1 MSVTS
6 TSSAE
11 ATASGRPYPAAGG
24 APTRFQ
30 PEIQGLRALAVLVV
44 LLYHFWPDRLTG
56 GYVGV
61 DVFFVIS
68 GYLITAHLFKE
79 AVKTGG
85 VRLGQFWARRI
96 RRLLPLS
103 LLVLLLTA
111 ISAVLILPSTA
122 WQATLRQIIAST
134 LYVQNWILAAD
145 AVEYSKA
152 DERATAVQHFWTL
165 SVEEQF
171 YILWPVLLALTLMV
185 LAFRQRRSGAPAL
198 ERRQIR
204 AAFLW
209 VVGLLGASSL
219 AFSIYYTA
227 AAPAQAYFVTPTRIW
242 EFTLGAIA
250 ALVLGSRQFSGRW
263 GNLLGWT
270 GFLMIA
276 AAAVFYTD
284 ATPFPGWTALVPTL
298 GTVLVLACGGREPGT
313 GVHWWLSLRPAT
325 AIGDW
330 SYAIYLWHWPVVI
343 FSPYI
348 SDAARFWYVKVLLI
362 LGIIGLSALST
373 RFFETPIR
381 RAKILLPT
389 WRTMVAAGAG
399 MVLVIVSGIA
409 AVSTMQSGAAD
420 STLTED
426 HPCYGYQALA
436 NPEECGAPFEGE
448 LGLFPSPAVVTEQYQ
463 EEAFPG
469 CQAEED
475 APGVQE
481 CWLGAQ
487 ESEADGTI
495 AVFGDSHAT
504 MWLPA
509 LDEIAQE
516 QEKQLLVLTRSA
528 CTPRGGEVG
537 DDSSECL
544 KANAEIIDQL
554 SEDESVDTVVIA
566 ASQRHFEFGGP
577 SRDLGLDAEEY
588 DLDDSALA
596 MYEPIQRW
604 LEADKDVVV
613 FGEVPRMSNDE
624 QEETLPE
631 CVALNEDDLSACNET
646 LEDTRV
652 GDRWLT
658 RSAEVFADAEDYH
671 FVPTEDLVCREDTC
685 YAVLGG
691 AITYSDNSHLA
702 RTFVR
707 STTAELTDRMEPAL
721 SGSLAGNS
729 Q

>member
-1 MSVTS
+1 MTS
-6 TSSAE
+6 ISSAA
-11 ATASGRPYPAAGG
+11 ATPSGRPLPAAGG
-24 APTRFQ
+24 AAPRFQ

-171 YILWPVLLALTLMV
+171 YVLWPVLLALTLMF
-185 LAFRQRRSGAPAL
+185 LALRQRRSGAPGL
-198 ERRQIR
+198 ERAQIR

-209 VVGLLGASSL
+209 VVGLLGAFSL

-227 AAPAQAYFVTPTRIW
+227 VAPAQAYFVTPTRIW

-250 ALVLGSRQFSGRW
+250 ALVLGSRQFNGRL
-263 GNLLGWT
+263 GNLLGWV

-276 AAAVFYTD
+276 GAAVFYTD

-298 GTVLVLACGGREPGT
+298 GTVLVLVCGGREPGT

-348 SDAARFWYVKVLLI
+348 SEAARFWYIKVLLI

-389 WRTMVAAGAG
+389 WRTMAAAGTG
-399 MVLVIVSGIA
+399 MVLVIVSGIV
-409 AVSTMQSGAAD
+409 AVSTMQTSSAD
-420 STLTED
+420 ATLTED
-426 HPCYGYQALA
+426 HPCYGYRALA
-436 NPEECGAPFEGE
+436 NPEECGDPFEGE
-448 LGLFPSPAVVTEQYQ
+448 LGLWPSPAVVAEQYQ

-469 CQAEED
+469 CQADED
-475 APGVQE
+475 TPGVQE
-481 CWLGAQ
+481 CWLGAE
-487 ESEADGTI
+487 ESEAEGTI

-516 QEKQLLVLTRSA
+516 QDKRLLVMTRSA

-537 DDSSECL
+537 EDSSECL
-544 KANAEIIDQL
+544 KTNTEIIDQV
-554 SEDESVDTVVIA
+554 SEDESIETVVLA
-566 ASQRHFEFGGP
+566 ASQRHGEFGGP
-577 SRDLGLDAEEY
+577 SRDLGLDEEEY

-596 MYEPIQRW
+596 MYEPIMTW
-604 LEADKDVVV
+604 LEADKEVVV
-613 FGEVPRMSNDE
+613 FGEAPRLSNEEESE
-624 QEETLPE
+624 QTLPE
-631 CVALNEDDLSACNET
+631 CVALNENDLSACNET
-646 LEDTRV
+646 QEDTRV

-658 RSAEVFADAEDYH
+658 RSAEVFEDAENYH

-702 RTFVR
+702 QDFVR
-707 STTAELTDRMEPAL
+707 TTVPELTDRMESAL
-721 SGSLAGNS
+721 TRSS
-729 Q
+729 

>member
-1 MSVTS
+1 MTS
-6 TSSAE
+6 IPSTT
-11 ATASGRPYPAAGG
+11 ATPSGRPLPAQVKTPAH
-24 APTRFQ
+24 FQ

-134 LYVQNWILAAD
+134 LYVQNWVLAAD

-171 YILWPVLLALTLMV
+171 YVLWPVLLALTLMF

-198 ERRQIR
+198 GHAQIR
-204 AAFLW
+204 VAFLW
-209 VVGLLGASSL
+209 VVGLLGAFSL
-219 AFSIYYTA
+219 IFSIYYTA

-250 ALVLGSRQFSGRW
+250 ALVLGSRQFTGKW
-263 GNLLGWT
+263 GNVLGWV
-270 GFLMIA
+270 GFLMILGSA
-276 AAAVFYTD
+276 IMYTD

-298 GTVLVLACGGREPGT
+298 GTVLVLSCGGREPVT
-313 GVHWWLSLRPAT
+313 GIHWWLSLRPAT

-348 SDAARFWYVKVLLI
+348 SEAARFWYVKVLLI
-362 LGIIGLSALST
+362 LGIIALSALST

-399 MVLVIVSGIA
+399 MALVIVSGIA
-409 AVSTMQSGAAD
+409 AVSTMQTSSED
-420 STLTED
+420 STITAD
-426 HPCYGYQALA
+426 HPCYGYRALA
-436 NPEECGAPFEGE
+436 NIGECGDAFAGE
-448 LGLFPSPAVVTEQYQ
+448 LGLWPSPAVVAEQYQ
-463 EEAFPG
+463 EGAFPG
-469 CQAEED
+469 CQADNED
-475 APGVQE
+475 PAVQE
-481 CWLGAQ
+481 CWLGAE
-487 ESEADGTI
+487 ESDADGTI

-516 QEKQLLVLTRSA
+516 QDKQLLVLTRSA

-544 KANAEIIDQL
+544 QANAEIMEQV
-554 SEDESVDTVVIA
+554 SEDESVHTVVVA
-566 ASQRHFEFGGP
+566 ASQMHGEFGGP
-577 SRDLGLDAEEY
+577 SRDLGLDESDY

-596 MYEPIQRW
+596 MYEPIVTW
-604 LEADKDVVV
+604 LEAEKEVVV
-613 FGEVPRMSNDE
+613 FGESPRMSNDE
-624 QEETLPE
+624 DSEETLPE
-631 CVALNEDDLSACNET
+631 CVALNEDDPSACNET
-646 LEDTRV
+646 REDTQV

-658 RSAEVFADAEDYH
+658 RSAEVFEDAENYH
-671 FVPTEDLVCREDTC
+671 FVPTEDLVCLEDTC
-685 YAVLGG
+685 YATIGG

-702 RTFVR
+702 EDFVR
-707 STTAELTDRMEPAL
+707 SMIPEISDRMEPAL
-721 SGSLAGNS
+721 SAQG
-729 Q
+729 

>member
-1 MSVTS
+1 MTS
-6 TSSAE
+6 ISSAA
-11 ATASGRPYPAAGG
+11 ATPSGRPLPAAGG
-24 APTRFQ
+24 AAPRFQ

-171 YILWPVLLALTLMV
+171 YVLWPVLLALTLMF
-185 LAFRQRRSGAPAL
+185 LALRQRRSGAPGL
-198 ERRQIR
+198 ERGQIR

-209 VVGLLGASSL
+209 VVGLLGAFSL

-227 AAPAQAYFVTPTRIW
+227 VAPAQAYFVTPTRIW

-250 ALVLGSRQFSGRW
+250 ALVLGSRQFNGRL
-263 GNLLGWT
+263 GNLLGWL
-270 GFLMIA
+270 GFLLIA
-276 AAAVFYTD
+276 GAAVFYTD

-298 GTVLVLACGGREPGT
+298 GTVLVLVCGGREPVT

-348 SDAARFWYVKVLLI
+348 SEAARFWYVKVLLI
-362 LGIIGLSALST
+362 LGIIGLSAMST

-389 WRTMVAAGAG
+389 WRTMAAAGTG
-399 MVLVIVSGIA
+399 MVLVIVSGIV
-409 AVSTMQSGAAD
+409 AVSTMQTSSAD
-420 STLTED
+420 ATLTED
-426 HPCYGYQALA
+426 HPCYGYRALA
-436 NPEECGAPFEGE
+436 NPEECGDPFEGE
-448 LGLFPSPAVVTEQYQ
+448 LGLWPSPAVVAQQYQ

-469 CQAEED
+469 CQADED
-475 APGVQE
+475 TPGVQE
-481 CWLGAQ
+481 CWLGAE
-487 ESEADGTI
+487 ESEAQGTL

-516 QEKQLLVLTRSA
+516 QDKRLLVMTRSA

-537 DDSSECL
+537 EDSSECL
-544 KANAEIIDQL
+544 KTNAEIIDQV
-554 SEDESVDTVVIA
+554 SQDESIETVVLA
-566 ASQRHFEFGGP
+566 ASQRHGEFGGP
-577 SRDLGLDAEEY
+577 SRDLGLDEEEH

-596 MYEPIQRW
+596 MYEPILTW
-604 LEADKDVVV
+604 LEAEKEVVV
-613 FGEVPRMSNDE
+613 FGEAPRLSNDE
-624 QEETLPE
+624 GSEETLPE
-631 CVALNEDDLSACNET
+631 CVALNESDLSACNET
-646 LEDTRV
+646 QEDTRV

-658 RSAEVFADAEDYH
+658 RSAEVFEDAENYH

-702 RTFVR
+702 QDFVR
-707 STTAELTDRMEPAL
+707 TTVPELTDRMESAL
-721 SGSLAGNS
+721 TRSS
-729 Q
+729 

>member
-1 MSVTS
+1 MTS
-6 TSSAE
+6 TYSAE
-11 ATASGRPYPAAGG
+11 ATASGRPLPAAAG

-44 LLYHFWPDRLTG
+44 LLYHFWPERLTG

-85 VRLGQFWARRI
+85 VRLGQFWGRRI

-111 ISAVLILPSTA
+111 ISAVFILPSTA

-171 YILWPVLLALTLMV
+171 YILWPVLLALTL
-185 LAFRQRRSGAPAL
+185 LFLGLRQRRSGAPGL
-198 ERRQIR
+198 GHRQIR
-204 AAFLW
+204 ATFLW
-209 VVGLLGASSL
+209 VVGLLGAGSL

-242 EFTLGAIA
+242 EFTLGAVA
-250 ALVLGSRQFSGRW
+250 ALVLGSRQFTGRG
-263 GNLLGWT
+263 GNVLGWI
-270 GFLMIA
+270 GFLMILGA
-276 AAAVFYTD
+276 AIFYTD
-284 ATPFPGWTALVPTL
+284 ATPFPGWTALLPTL

-313 GVHWWLSLRPAT
+313 GIYWWLSLRPAT

-330 SYAIYLWHWPVVI
+330 SYAIYLWHWPVVV

-348 SDAARFWYVKVLLI
+348 SESARFWYVKVLLI

-389 WRTMVAAGAG
+389 WRTMAAAGAG
-399 MVLVIVSGIA
+399 MVLVIVSGSV
-409 AVSTMQSGAAD
+409 AVSAMQTNSAD
-420 STLTED
+420 SALSED
-426 HPCYGYQALA
+426 HPCYGYRALA
-436 NPEECGAPFEGE
+436 NPEECGSPFEGD
-448 LGLFPSPAVVTEQYQ
+448 LGLWPSPAVVTQQYQ

-469 CQAEED
+469 CQADED
-475 APGVQE
+475 TPGVQE
-481 CWLGAQ
+481 CWLGAE
-487 ESEADGTI
+487 ESEAQGTV

-516 QEKQLLVLTRSA
+516 QNKQLLVLTRSA

-537 DDSSECL
+537 GDSSECL
-544 KANAEIIDQL
+544 RSNVEAIDELTTDQN
-554 SEDESVDTVVIA
+554 VDTVVIA
-566 ASQRHFEFGGP
+566 ASQMHGEFGGP
-577 SRDLGLDAEEY
+577 SSDLGLDAERY

-596 MYEPIQRW
+596 MYEPIVRL
-604 LEADKDVVV
+604 LEAEKEVVV
-613 FGEVPRMSNDE
+613 FGETPRMSNDE
-624 QEETLPE
+624 QSEETLPE
-631 CVALNEDDLSACNET
+631 CVALNEGDLSACNER
-646 LEDTRV
+646 LEDTQV

-658 RSAEVFADAEDYH
+658 RSAEVFAEEENYH

-707 STTAELTDRMEPAL
+707 STIPELTSRMEPAL
-721 SGSLAGNS
+721 AANS
-729 Q
+729 

>member
-1 MSVTS
+1 MTS
-6 TSSAE
+6 TSSEE
-11 ATASGRPYPAAGG
+11 ATASGRPHPAAGG

-171 YILWPVLLALTLMV
+171 YILWPVLLALTLMF

-209 VVGLLGASSL
+209 VVGLLGAFSL

-263 GNLLGWT
+263 GNLLGWA

-276 AAAVFYTD
+276 GAAVFYTD

-409 AVSTMQSGAAD
+409 AVSTMQSSAAD

-436 NPEECGAPFEGE
+436 NPDECGTPFEGE
-448 LGLFPSPAVVTEQYQ
+448 LGLFPTPAVVTEQYQ

-469 CQAEED
+469 CQADED
-475 APGVQE
+475 TPGVQE
-481 CWLGAQ
+481 CWLGAE

-537 DDSSECL
+537 ADSSECL
-544 KANAEIIDQL
+544 RANAEIIDQL
-554 SEDESVDTVVIA
+554 SEDESVETVIVA

-577 SRDLGLDAEEY
+577 SRDLGLDAEEH

-604 LEADKDVVV
+604 LEAEKDVVV

-646 LEDTRV
+646 LQDTRV

-658 RSAEVFADAEDYH
+658 RSAEVFAEEENYH

-707 STTAELTDRMEPAL
+707 STAAELTDRMEPAL
-721 SGSLAGNS
+721 AGNS
-729 Q
+729 

>member
-1 MSVTS
+1 MTS
-6 TSSAE
+6 IPSTT
-11 ATASGRPYPAAGG
+11 ATPSGRPLPAHAKTP
-24 APTRFQ
+24 AHFQ

-44 LLYHFWPDRLTG
+44 ILYHFWPDRLTG

-171 YILWPVLLALTLMV
+171 YVLWPVLLALTLV
-185 LAFRQRRSGAPAL
+185 FLAFRQRRSGSPAL
-198 ERRQIR
+198 EQRQIR

-209 VVGLLGASSL
+209 VVGLLGAISL
-219 AFSIYYTA
+219 LFSIYYTA
-227 AAPAQAYFVTPTRIW
+227 VAPAEAYFVTPTRIW

-250 ALVLGSRQFSGRW
+250 ALVLGSRQFTGRW
-263 GNLLGWT
+263 GNLLGWV
-270 GFLMIA
+270 GFLMILGSA
-276 AAAVFYTD
+276 IFYTD

-348 SDAARFWYVKVLLI
+348 SDAARFWYVKALLI

-373 RFFETPIR
+373 RFFESPIR

-399 MVLVIVSGIA
+399 MVLVIVSGTL
-409 AVSTMQSGAAD
+409 AVSTMQASSED

-436 NPEECGAPFEGE
+436 NPDECGDPFEGD
-448 LGLFPSPAVVTEQYQ
+448 LGLWPSPAVVTEQYQ

-469 CQAEED
+469 CQADND

-481 CWLGAQ
+481 CWLGAE
-487 ESEADGTI
+487 ESESDGTI

-516 QEKQLLVLTRSA
+516 QDKRLLVLTRSA

-537 DDSSECL
+537 DETTDCL
-544 KANAEIIDQL
+544 KANAEIIDQI
-554 SEDESVDTVVIA
+554 SDDESVNTVIVA
-566 ASQRHFEFGGP
+566 ASQMHGEFGGP
-577 SRDLGLDAEEY
+577 SRDLGLDEDEY
-588 DLDDSALA
+588 DLSDTALA
-596 MYEPIQRW
+596 MYEPIVRW
-604 LEADKDVVV
+604 LEAEKEVVV
-613 FGEVPRMSNDE
+613 FGEVPRMSHDE
-624 QEETLPE
+624 ESEETLPE
-631 CVALNEDDLSACNET
+631 CVALNESDLSACNET
-646 LEDTRV
+646 REDTQV

-658 RSAEVFADAEDYH
+658 RSAEVFEDAENYH

-691 AITYSDNSHLA
+691 AITYSDNSHVA
-702 RTFVR
+702 ETFVR
-707 STTAELTDRMEPAL
+707 STVPELTDRMESAL
-721 SGSLAGNS
+721 TAQG
-729 Q
+729 

>member
-1 MSVTS
+1 MTS
-6 TSSAE
+6 ISSAE
-11 ATASGRPYPAAGG
+11 ATPSGRPLPAAGG

-171 YILWPVLLALTLMV
+171 YVLWPVLLALTLMF
-185 LAFRQRRSGAPAL
+185 LAFRQRRSGAPGL
-198 ERRQIR
+198 ERAQIR

-209 VVGLLGASSL
+209 VVGLLGAFSL
-219 AFSIYYTA
+219 LFSIYYTA

-250 ALVLGSRQFSGRW
+250 ALVLGSRQFSGRG
-263 GNLLGWT
+263 GNLLGWA
-270 GFLMIA
+270 GFLMIVGA
-276 AAAVFYTD
+276 AFFYTD
-284 ATPFPGWTALVPTL
+284 TTPFPGWTALLPTV
-298 GTVLVLACGGREPGT
+298 GTVLVLACGGREPMT

-373 RFFETPIR
+373 RFFESPIR

-389 WRTMVAAGAG
+389 WRTMVAAGTG

-409 AVSTMQSGAAD
+409 AVSVMQTSTAD
-420 STLTED
+420 STLTQD
-426 HPCYGYQALA
+426 HPCYGYRALA
-436 NPEECGAPFEGE
+436 NPDECGDPFEGE
-448 LGLFPSPAVVTEQYQ
+448 LGLWPSPAVVAEQYQ

-469 CQAEED
+469 CQADED
-475 APGVQE
+475 ADGVPE
-481 CWLGAQ
+481 CWLGAEET
-487 ESEADGTI
+487 ESDGTI

-516 QEKQLLVLTRSA
+516 QDKRLLVLTRSG
-528 CTPRGGEVG
+528 CTPRGGEV
-537 DDSSECL
+537 DEDSSDCL
-544 KANAEIIDQL
+544 RANAEIIDQV
-554 SEDESVDTVVIA
+554 SADDGIDTVIVA
-566 ASQRHFEFGGP
+566 ASQMHGGLGGP
-577 SRDLGLDAEEY
+577 SRDLGLDEG
-588 DLDDSALA
+588 DSGLDDSARA
-596 MYEPIQRW
+596 MYEPIVAW
-604 LEADKDVVV
+604 LEADKEVVV

-624 QEETLPE
+624 QEEETLPE
-631 CVALNEDDLSACNET
+631 CVALNESDLSACHER

-658 RSAEVFADAEDYH
+658 RSAEVFADEENYH
-671 FVPTEDLVCREDTC
+671 FVATEDLVCREDTC

-702 RTFVR
+702 RTFVQ
-707 STTAELTDRMEPAL
+707 STIPELTDRMEPAL
-721 SGSLAGNS
+721 AGSS
-729 Q
+729 